1 MRNLKAEIQKQIDS
15 LQKRIDVLDK
25 KYTPEQIKDECDYL
39 TTIFTGI
46 FDREGFLK
54 RKHKTDLIGY
64 EMNIEEIKMLKESL
78 ELDLIEVTKRYL
90 VTNAKELVSPSGF
103 HPSDR
108 VFIQPKLALQVNNL
122 KNVPA
127 TNVQLHAFD
136 MQGKA
141 YSI

>member
-25 KYTPEQIKDECDYL
+25 KYTPEQIKDECDYI
-39 TTIFTGI
+39 TTTLH
-46 FDREGFLK
+46 EKVSFLSK
-54 RKHKTDLIGY
+54 GRKHKTDLIGY

-103 HPSDR
+103 HPSDH
-108 VFIQPKLALQVNNL
+108 VFIQPKLGIQVNNL

>member
-1 MRNLKAEIQKQIDS
+1 MRNLKSEIQKQIDS
-15 LQKRIDVLDK
+15 LQNKIDALNN
-25 KYTPEQIKDECDYL
+25 KYTPKQIKDECSYMA
-39 TTIFTGI
+39 TTLTGI
-46 FDREGFLK
+46 FDREDFLK

-64 EMNIEEIKMLKESL
+64 EMNVEEIKMLKESL
-78 ELDLIEVTKRYL
+78 ELDLIEVTKRYF

-108 VFIQPKLALQVNNL
+108 VFIQPKLGLQVNNL

-136 MQGKA
+136 MESSSF
-141 YSI
+141 SI

>member
-1 MRNLKAEIQKQIDS
+1 MRNFKAEIQKQIDT
-15 LQKRIDVLDK
+15 LQNKVDVLNQ
-25 KYTPEQIKDECDYL
+25 KYTPEQIKDECDYI
-39 TTIFTGI
+39 TKTFTDI
-46 FDREGFLK
+46 FDTADISK

>member
-1 MRNLKAEIQKQIDS
+1 MRNLKLEIQKQIDS

-25 KYTPEQIKDECDYL
+25 KYTPEQIKDECDYMA
-39 TTIFTGI
+39 TIFTDT
-46 FDREGFLK
+46 FDKEDFLK

-64 EMNIEEIKMLKESL
+64 EMNLEEIKMLKESL

-108 VFIQPKLALQVNNL
+108 VFIQPKLGIQVNNL
-122 KNVPA
+122 KNVPNS
-127 TNVQLHAFD
+127 NVQLHAFD